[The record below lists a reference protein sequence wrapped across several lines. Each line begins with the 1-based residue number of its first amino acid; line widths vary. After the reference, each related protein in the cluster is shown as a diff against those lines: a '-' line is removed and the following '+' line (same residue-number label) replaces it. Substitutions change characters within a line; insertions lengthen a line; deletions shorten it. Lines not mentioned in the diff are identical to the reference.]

1 MAESIYRG
9 YGRKYHWP
17 EIQLNI
23 WLLVVLTAS
32 ASCLGI
38 FAWFMSVQTQMLLGT
53 PWYVPHS
60 IPIPFHYT
68 PFPLPTTSTYLTQKP
83 GM

>member
-1 MAESIYRG
+1 MAGSISHG

-32 ASCLGI
+32 ASCLGM
-38 FAWFMSVQTQMLLGT
+38 FSWFMAVQDQMLLGT
-53 PWYVPHS
+53 PWYVHTHHPS
-60 IPIPFHYT
+60 PILVPFQT
-68 PFPLPTTSTYLTQKP
+68 I
-83 GM
+83 